1 MNFNLNNFPIP
12 LDSPLTSIGV
22 FFVLACIPLF
32 LLCFTSFI
40 KLNVVFN
47 ILRNALGVGQIPSAS
62 IVFIMSFVLAIY
74 IFAPVAS
81 EIKTAVEPVLQA
93 KITTNKKTK
102 NLSLDLEAL
111 TQIAAQASQPLKAFL
126 AENSRLKERVF
137 FATLKDQRH
146 KDKLTLQDVIT
157 CQTTVAQN
165 CEIAGENLFSM
176 LPAFLVSELR
186 LAFIIG
192 FMLCVP
198 FLVVDL
204 VVSNILLALNMT
216 MLSPQV
222 VSAPLKILLFVLSD
236 AWYLLCKSLVLGS

>member
-1 MNFNLNNFPIP
+1 MNYELIKIP
-12 LDSPLTSIGV
+12 FDSPLSSIGV
-22 FFVLACIPLF
+22 FFVLACIPIF

-62 IVFIMSFVLAIY
+62 IVFIMSFVLSIY

-81 EIKTAVEPVLQA
+81 EIKSAVEPVLKEKMLTQ
-93 KITTNKKTK
+93 KKVK
-102 NLSLDLEAL
+102 NQSLDVQTLLQIGNKALE
-111 TQIAAQASQPLKAFL
+111 PLKAFL
-126 AENSRLKERVF
+126 LENSRVKERVF

-146 KDKLTLQDVIT
+146 KDKLTVEDVVICGANQGT
-157 CQTTVAQN
+157 DAKN
-165 CEIAGENLFSM
+165 CEVVGENIFSII
-176 LPAFLVSELR
+176 PAFLVSELR
-186 LAFIIG
+186 MAFIIG
-192 FMLCVP
+192 FMLYVP

-204 VVSNILLALNMT
+204 IVSNVLLALNMT

-236 AWYLLCKSLVLGS
+236 AWYLLCKGLVLG